1 MEWTCA
7 VAGCGRRFD
16 DPKPLLK
23 HQAKA
28 HPSHTCKICEQTV
41 PAGFFAIKHAF
52 DHHRRSE
59 YVRAYDADPNDIRLR
74 ERTLQAVIEAVD
86 IDRIKA
92 LVEDDSRRVALEPA
106 DT

>member
-1 MEWTCA
+1 MDWTCA

-16 DPKPLLK
+16 GPQALLK
-23 HQAKA
+23 HQAMA
-28 HPSHTCKICEQTV
+28 HPSHTCKICERTV
-41 PAGFFAIKHAF
+41 PAGFFAIKHVF

-59 YVRAYDADPNDIRLR
+59 YVRAYDADPDDIRLR

-86 IDRIKA
+86 IDRIEA
-92 LVEDDSRRVALEPA
+92 LLDDHSGKVALEPA